1 MQSAGYIPRRACCP
15 APGTEQGD
23 VGMNGYDPAIIVDTR
38 DMRAADTAR
47 GSAHFQFSVKDFA

>member
-1 MQSAGYIPRRACCP
+1 VQSAGYIPRRACCP

-23 VGMNGYDPAIIVDTR
+23 VGMNGYDPAFIVDTR

-47 GSAHFQFSVKDFA
+47 GSMHFQFSVKDFA